1 MNKPLVWIVNSSSF
15 GRVFPEHL
23 YALESM
29 CEVRRADDV
38 SDWNG
43 KKIGAMCRGAT
54 AVIASVAPEFDWMF
68 FRGMPGLKLLARHGI
83 GYNNVDLGAA
93 TSHGVIVT
101 RVAGIV
107 EREGMAESAVMLA
120 LAIARRT
127 IPADTAVRAGRWK
140 DRTQFVGIELKGRTV
155 GVIGCGNIGSR
166 VVQIFRRGFG
176 ARVLATD
183 PNVSGAR
190 MRLLGAHPVALSRLL
205 RESDIITLHASLN
218 PTSRG
223 IIGKKA
229 LSQMRLGALLVNNAR
244 GELVDEKAV
253 AGALR
258 SGRLAG
264 LAVDVVSREPA
275 GRSHPFLK
283 CPNTVVVPHV
293 GAYTVE
299 SLRAMGQKM
308 VDDVSAVLAGKIPRE
323 VVNPAVLKRKRSQP

>member
-1 MNKPLVWIVNSSSF
+1 VKKPLAWIVNSSSF

-23 YALESM
+23 YALQSM

-43 KKIGAMCRGAT
+43 KKLGAMCRGAT
-54 AVIASVAPEFDWMF
+54 VVIASVSPEYDWMF
-68 FRGMPGLKLLARHGI
+68 FRRVPGLKLLARHGI
-83 GYNNVDLGAA
+83 GFNNVDLDAA
-93 TSHGVIVT
+93 TKHGVIVT
-101 RVAGIV
+101 RVAGVV

-120 LAIARRT
+120 LTIARRT
-127 IPADTAVRAGRWK
+127 IPADQAVRAGRWK
-140 DRTQFVGIELKGRTV
+140 DRTQFVGLELRGRTV

-166 VVQIFRRGFG
+166 VAQLFRRGFG

-183 PNVSGAR
+183 PNVSGAKI
-190 MRLLGAHPVALSRLL
+190 RLLGAHPVSLARLL
-205 RESDIITLHASLN
+205 QESDIVTLHASLN

-223 IIGKKA
+223 IIGKSA

-244 GELVDEKAV
+244 GELMDEKAV

-258 SGRLAG
+258 TGRLAG

-275 GRSHPFLK
+275 GRSHIFLK

-299 SLRAMGQKM
+299 SLRAMGEKM
-308 VDDVSAVLAGKIPRE
+308 VADVAAVLAGKIPRE
-323 VVNPAVLKRKRSQP
+323 VVNPRVLKMKRGKP